1 MLLKLALI
9 RMVVRIKHSKLP
21 ESANPIN
28 WHRLGRTS
36 SFYGLKMSHY
46 RNILKL
52 RVQNTASVRKWE
64 K

>member
-1 MLLKLALI
+1 
-9 RMVVRIKHSKLP
+9 MVVRIKHSKLP